1 MKGSA
6 VKTAYLGLFTAG
18 AVIIGYI
25 ESLFPLFMGI
35 PGIKPGLANLAVLL
49 LLYRV
54 SLKEAASVSIVRILI
69 IGAMFGNLFSI
80 AYSLAGAFCS
90 LTVMTL
96 LLKKTRFSLL
106 GISAAGGVVHNIAQL
121 LVAILI
127 VKTPSVQKGIPVLL
141 YYAPALI
148 TAGVVTG
155 LLVGLITREVDRR
168 LPPFPWI
175 RKDIG

>member
-1 MKGSA
+1 MKDSA
-6 VKTAYLGLFTAG
+6 GRIAYLGLFTAG
-18 AVIIGYI
+18 AVLIGYI

-49 LLYRV
+49 LLSRS

-80 AYSLAGAFCS
+80 IYSLSGAVMS
-90 LTVMTL
+90 LAVMTL
-96 LLKKTRFSLL
+96 LLRKTNFSLL
-106 GISAAGGVVHNIAQL
+106 GVSAAGGVTHNLAQL
-121 LVAILI
+121 TAAILL
-127 VKTPSVQKGIPVLL
+127 VKIPSAGAGIPVLL

-148 TAGVVTG
+148 IAGVVTG
-155 LLVGLITREVDRR
+155 LLVGFITQEVDKR

-175 RKDIG
+175 K